1 MITLDGMNAEIKSA
15 LVFGVISFVAVF
27 IVGLAASV
35 GLLTVLV
42 RIIIMVPLF
51 SLIGYGVIAILR
63 KYVPEIFEEIDL
75 SSSENDEYVDIEE
88 SDKYNDDNVAE
99 SEDQNVLES
108 TENGDFQ
115 ETAEGE
121 YPKYE
126 SGSDSSADAG
136 LDSMLGTENGN
147 LGKHVVVDQKKEDE
161 FEKYE
166 PSLIAQAVRT
176 MMGKDE

>member
-35 GLLTVLV
+35 GVLTVLV

-51 SLIGYGVIAILR
+51 SLIGYGVIAVLR
-63 KYVPEIFEEIDL
+63 KYVPEIFEEINL

-88 SDKYNDDNVAE
+88 SDKYSDDNVTE
-99 SEDQNVLES
+99 SEVDNEQESPDDGGFQES
-108 TENGDFQ
+108 TEGDYQ
-115 ETAEGE
+115 
-121 YPKYE
+121 KYE
-126 SGSDSSADAG
+126 SGQDSG